1 MDFLK
6 SIGSGL
12 VNNLTSFGNF
22 LMSGVSGSNSMQ
34 SNMGNFNPPSEPIPM
49 SVPPPNTSTP
59 FGPAYT
65 PPNSTQQFIKTPAG
79 AVNVQGV
86 NPNQSSVIPG
96 TTGGGI
102 TPIFGNNP
110 AVIGKNIRPLVTQPQ
125 QTNAPQPGM
134 PGTGGRPTP
143 LAGTTGVAGV
153 GGNQT
158 STPQQSFNVGGIS
171 GGIPSMSTGEAG
183 VSGGSAK
190 TGLLGAAG
198 GLNTSSVGSTVITP
212 EEEKRRAVEI
222 LTKNPTSNQS
232 GNIVRK
238 DGVFVDITT
247 GQVLGRDGAG
257 ASPRFDVATPK
268 TPYNVSDI
276 LSGQANTDIQN
287 LIKGGL
293 SRPESLQLLNNTIET
308 AKNEI
313 TRLQALPENPVK
325 ETPEQDAFVNSQQ
338 GNLRVT
344 MRQQMDASREKYGLP
359 GLEKNRID
367 VMNTIQA
374 SNQAFTAIIKDIRDN
389 PNLPKGL
396 AARRIQEFT
405 RENSINIQNLIGQLD
420 ILNQQIGDAN
430 SLVNQEFKIEELA
443 QNQENRLRDDMRQ
456 NLNML
461 ITSGAIGNL
470 SDADLQKYAD
480 GSGITI
486 ESLKAMRDKIKSKGG
501 EITNIQWKDDGKG
514 NLTAVGIDANNKP
527 VTLGNISGVTAP
539 DKPTADQKDVAEL
552 SKIESQLSTSKG
564 EDGFVDP
571 GIFQSLRQKS
581 GISPDEFNKRFGFM
595 LSEAEQARLGIK
607 AGGTNTPYLNEAWLV
622 QRFGGYSG
630 LYASAAEEGY
640 RTGFF
645 GGDQEAKVKE
655 WLSKSLMPKVHQYR
669 AAGFT
674 DDVIV
679 KILNLE

>member
-12 VNNLTSFGNF
+12 VNGLTSFGNF
-22 LMSGVSGSNSMQ
+22 LMSGVSGSNPGQ

-79 AVNVQGV
+79 AINVQGV

-190 TGLLGAAG
+190 TGLRGAAG

-287 LIKGGL
+287 LIK
-293 SRPESLQLLNNTIET
+293 
-308 AKNEI
+308 
-313 TRLQALPENPVK
+313 

-344 MRQQMDASREKYGLP
+344 MSQQMDASREKYGLP

-571 GIFQSLRQKS
+571 GIFLSLRQKS

-622 QRFGGYSG
+622 QRFGG
-630 LYASAAEEGY
+630 
-640 RTGFF
+640 
-645 GGDQEAKVKE
+645 
-655 WLSKSLMPKVHQYR
+655 
-669 AAGFT
+669 
-674 DDVIV
+674 
-679 KILNLE
+679 

>member
-12 VNNLTSFGNF
+12 VNGLTSFGNF
-22 LMSGVSGSNSMQ
+22 LMSGVSGSNPGQ
-34 SNMGNFNPPSEPIPM
+34 SNMGNYNPPSEPIPM
-49 SVPPPNTSTP
+49 SIPPPNISTP

-65 PPNSTQQFIKTPAG
+65 PPSGTAQYIKTPAG

-125 QTNAPQPGM
+125 QTSQQSNAPQPGIS
-134 PGTGGRPTP
+134 GTSGTTTP
-143 LAGTTGVAGV
+143 LAGISGI

-158 STPQQSFNVGGIS
+158 TTPQQSFNVGGIS

-183 VSGGSAK
+183 VSGGGSNK

-198 GLNTSSVGSTVITP
+198 GLGAGGVGSEVITP
-212 EEEKRRAVEI
+212 EEQKKRDLEI

-367 VMNTIQA
+367 IMNTIQA

-405 RENSINIQNLIGQLD
+405 RENSINIQNLVGQLD
-420 ILNQQIGDAN
+420 VLNQQIGDAN

-443 QNQENRLRDDMRQ
+443 QSQENRLRDDMRQ

-461 ITSGAIGNL
+461 ITSGALGSL

-480 GSGITI
+480 GSGVTI
-486 ESLKAMRDKIKSKGG
+486 ESLKAMRSKMQSSGG
-501 EITNIQWKDDGKG
+501 NVTNIQWKDDGKG

-527 VTLGNISGVTAP
+527 VTLGSINGVTAP
-539 DKPTADQKDVAEL
+539 DKPTADQKDSAEL
-552 SKIESQLSTSKG
+552 ASIKNKLLASLGDDRKT
-564 EDGFVDP
+564 DP
-571 GIFQSLRQKS
+571 GV
-581 GISPDEFNKRFGFM
+581 
-595 LSEAEQARLGIK
+595 
-607 AGGTNTPYLNEAWLV
+607 YLNLRRESSMSAYEFD
-622 QRFGGYSG
+622 QRFGDLLNPEEQSKLGI
-630 LYASAAEEGY
+630 ASAPTKTQLTSDQQATINNAKAFWDAKKQLMQATPEARKYIIDKSIRES
-640 RTGFF
+640 GFDPSPYF
-645 GGDQEAKVKE
+645 
-655 WLSKSLMPKVHQYR
+655 
-669 AAGFT
+669 
-674 DDVIV
+674 
-679 KILNLE
+679 